1 MLRPFIA
8 IARPLNVRVLAAVL
22 SLSALSA
29 GCADAPTQ
37 PTRIVAHG
45 PSRTIATGA
54 VLTVT
59 PTSFD
64 YGSVIVG
71 ATSDPQTFTV
81 ANTGTDL
88 LYLTDIAL
96 SGPNAGD
103 FQVGNRPDP
112 GCSFG
117 GDWGW
122 PAGMPCHIGLRFVPS
137 GTGSRTATLTIKSAV
152 GTVAVGLSGMG
163 LPMPAMAD
171 LAVSMT
177 GAVQGKSITYTI
189 ALKNSGPNDATGVEV
204 GDMLPSGTTFA
215 SINAPSDL
223 TCLTPVAG
231 TAGPVKCTAMSLAN
245 GASRTI
251 QLVVK
256 LAGST
261 KGAVSNT
268 TAVVS
273 SVSDPQINNNSAT
286 VTLNVGKR

>member
-8 IARPLNVRVLAAVL
+8 VARPVNIRVLAAVL
-22 SLSALSA
+22 SVSVVVAA
-29 GCADAPTQ
+29 CADAPTQ
-37 PTRIVAHG
+37 PARIVAQG

-71 ATSDPQTFTV
+71 ATSDPETFTV

-117 GDWGW
+117 GEWGW
-122 PAGMPCHIGLRFVPS
+122 PAGMPCYIGLRFVPS
-137 GTGSRTATLTIKSAV
+137 GTGSRTATLTIKSVV
-152 GTVAVGLSGMG
+152 GTIAVSLSGTG
-163 LPMPAMAD
+163 LPMPATAD
-171 LAVSMT
+171 LSVSMA
-177 GAVQGKSITYTI
+177 GAMQGKSITYTI
-189 ALKNSGPNDATGVEV
+189 ALKNGGPNDATGVEV

-215 SINAPSDL
+215 SISAPSDF
-223 TCLTPVAG
+223 TCLTPIAG
-231 TAGPVKCTAMSLAN
+231 SAGPVKCTAMSLAN

-261 KGAVSNT
+261 KGSVSNT
-268 TAVVS
+268 AAALS
-273 SVSDPQINNNSAT
+273 SVSDPQTNNNSAT
-286 VTLNVGKR
+286 VTINVGKR

>member
-8 IARPLNVRVLAAVL
+8 VARPNVRVLAAVL
-22 SLSALSA
+22 SVSVLVV

-54 VLTVT
+54 VL
-59 PTSFD
+59 
-64 YGSVIVG
+64 
-71 ATSDPQTFTV
+71 
-81 ANTGTDL
+81 
-88 LYLTDIAL
+88 
-96 SGPNAGD
+96 
-103 FQVGNRPDP
+103 
-112 GCSFG
+112 
-117 GDWGW
+117 
-122 PAGMPCHIGLRFVPS
+122 
-137 GTGSRTATLTIKSAV
+137 
-152 GTVAVGLSGMG
+152 
-163 LPMPAMAD
+163 AD

-177 GAVQGKSITYTI
+177 GAMQGKSITYTI

-215 SINAPSDL
+215 SISAPSDF

-231 TAGPVKCTAMSLAN
+231 NAGPVKCTAMSLAN

-256 LAGST
+256 LVGST

-268 TAVVS
+268 AAAVS
-273 SVSDPQINNNSAT
+273 SVSDPQTNNNSAT